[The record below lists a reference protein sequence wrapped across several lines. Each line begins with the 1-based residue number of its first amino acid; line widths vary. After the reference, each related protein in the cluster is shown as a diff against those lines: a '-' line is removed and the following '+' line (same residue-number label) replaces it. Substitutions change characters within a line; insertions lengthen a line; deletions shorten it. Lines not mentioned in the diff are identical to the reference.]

1 MRARRGVVLGWS
13 VVALYAGL
21 LVWTAAHAIHQPQAE
36 RGAMVDDGA
45 SERFVVA
52 WERSREATY
61 FAAGTYERRSEVT
74 GATLSSEDVVAQR
87 PPRRL
92 HRQLGGVEGRDDDRL
107 IVCPAPPSAEADQP
121 APCQLGPPR
130 GATYA
135 ESVQREVDGVRS
147 LTEADQPLYSVAERR
162 PGCFD
167 LALRR
172 ADPRAPFGVRASFC
186 FDAATG
192 AVSASRVH
200 HEGGIVE
207 VVVVTSI
214 RTDVA
219 DADLEP

>member
-1 MRARRGVVLGWS
+1 VVLGWS
-13 VVALYAGL
+13 VVAVYAGL
-21 LVWTAAHAIHQPQAE
+21 LVATAAQAIHQPHAD
-36 RGAMVDDGA
+36 RGALVDDGA
-45 SERFVVA
+45 PERFVLA
-52 WERSREATY
+52 WQRSREATY
-61 FAAGTYERRSEVT
+61 VATGTYERRSDVT

-92 HRQLGGVEGRDDDRL
+92 HRQLGGVEGRDDNRL
-107 IVCPAPPSAEADQP
+107 IVCPAPPPSEEDRP
-121 APCQLGPPR
+121 APCRLGPPR
-130 GATYA
+130 GSTYA
-135 ESVQREVDGVRS
+135 QSVQREVDGVRS
-147 LTEADQPLYSVAERR
+147 MTEVDQPLYSVHERR

-167 LALRR
+167 LAVRR

-192 AVSASRVH
+192 AVAASSVH